1 MNTADRRIAEVSE
14 EQQRREQDLV
24 DRVVRSFDECPDPR
38 LRYVMQA
45 LVRHLH
51 AYLREVRLT
60 EDEWE
65 RAIAFLT
72 DAGHITDDKRQ
83 EFILLSDV
91 LGAVL
96 RALRDR
102 LPPGLAAHLSAEL
115 PLLVRGAYFD
125 QWRPGEET
133 LKLRSLAEFLERVSA
148 GLAHGKP
155 IGSLDAT
162 RAVFAV
168 LTRHLDPGQV
178 EKVSHALPADLRA
191 FWPKRE
197 IAEPLI

>member
-1 MNTADRRIAEVSE
+1 MSANGLEVFDRTLQITHIWLDEIIEALHTDRQTAWR
-14 EQQRREQDLV
+14 
-24 DRVVRSFDECPDPR
+24 
-38 LRYVMQA
+38 
-45 LVRHLH
+45 
-51 AYLREVRLT
+51 
-60 EDEWE
+60 
-65 RAIAFLT
+65 
-72 DAGHITDDKRQ
+72 
-83 EFILLSDV
+83 V

-96 RALRDR
+96 RVLRDR
-102 LPPGLAAHLSAEL
+102 LPPGLSAHLSAEL

-168 LTRHLDPGQV
+168 LGRHLDAGQV
-178 EKVSHALPADLRA
+178 EKVSNALPADLRV

>member
-1 MNTADRRIAEVSE
+1 MSANGLEVFDRTLQTTHIWLDEIIEDLHTDRQTAWR
-14 EQQRREQDLV
+14 
-24 DRVVRSFDECPDPR
+24 
-38 LRYVMQA
+38 
-45 LVRHLH
+45 
-51 AYLREVRLT
+51 
-60 EDEWE
+60 
-65 RAIAFLT
+65 
-72 DAGHITDDKRQ
+72 
-83 EFILLSDV
+83 V

-102 LPPGLAAHLSAEL
+102 LPPGLSAHLSAEL
-115 PLLVRGAYFD
+115 PLLVRGAYFE

-155 IGSLDAT
+155 IGSLDAM

-168 LTRHLDPGQV
+168 LSRHLDSGQV
-178 EKVSHALPADLRA
+178 LKVGHALPADVRE

-197 IAEPLI
+197 IVEPMI

>member
-1 MNTADRRIAEVSE
+1 MSANGLEVFDRTLQITHIWLDEIIEDLGTDRQTAWR
-14 EQQRREQDLV
+14 
-24 DRVVRSFDECPDPR
+24 
-38 LRYVMQA
+38 
-45 LVRHLH
+45 
-51 AYLREVRLT
+51 
-60 EDEWE
+60 
-65 RAIAFLT
+65 
-72 DAGHITDDKRQ
+72 
-83 EFILLSDV
+83 V

-96 RALRDR
+96 RSLRDR
-102 LPPGLAAHLSAEL
+102 LPPGLSAHLSAEL

-162 RAVFAV
+162 RTVFAV
-168 LTRHLDPGQV
+168 LGRHLDPGQV
-178 EKVSHALPADLRA
+178 EKLSHALPGDLRA